1 MLSRGRSTGFILEG
15 FPQNTEEVEYMME
28 RQLLPDVVVVMEV
41 ELSQVQK
48 RLLPL
53 YLKKWQVQHDQLEIQ
68 RSILYNL
75 RKKNRVSQQ

>member
-75 RKKNRVSQQ
+75 RKKNRVSQ

>member
-1 MLSRGRSTGFILEG
+1 MLSHGRSTGFILEG

-53 YLKKWQVQHDQLEIQ
+53 YLKKWEVQHDQLEIQ

-75 RKKNRVSQQ
+75 RKKNRVSQ

>member
-15 FPQNTEEVEYMME
+15 FPQNTEEVEYMMK

-53 YLKKWQVQHDQLEIQ
+53 YLKKWQVLHDQLNNQ

-75 RKKNRVSQQ
+75 RKKNRVSQ

>member
-1 MLSRGRSTGFILEG
+1 MLSLGRSTGFILEG

-53 YLKKWQVQHDQLEIQ
+53 FLKTWQVQQDQLEKQ
-68 RSILYNL
+68 WSILSNL
-75 RKKNRVSQQ
+75 RKKNRVSPK

>member
-1 MLSRGRSTGFILEG
+1 MLSHGRSTGFILEG
-15 FPQNTEEVEYMME
+15 FPKNTEEVKYIME

-53 YLKKWQVQHDQLEIQ
+53 FLKKWQVQQEQLLKQ
-68 RSILYNL
+68 RRILYNL
-75 RKKNRVSQQ
+75 RKKNRVSQ

>member
-1 MLSRGRSTGFILEG
+1 
-15 FPQNTEEVEYMME
+15 MMK

-53 YLKKWQVQHDQLEIQ
+53 YLKKWQVLHDQLKNQ

-75 RKKNRVSQQ
+75 RKKNRVSQ

>member
-15 FPQNTEEVEYMME
+15 FPQNTEEVEYMMK

-53 YLKKWQVQHDQLEIQ
+53 YLKKWQVLHDQLKNQ

-75 RKKNRVSQQ
+75 RKKNRVSQ

>member
-1 MLSRGRSTGFILEG
+1 MLSHGRSTGFILEG

-41 ELSQVQK
+41 ELSQVQN

-53 YLKKWQVQHDQLEIQ
+53 HLEKWQALHNQLKQ
-68 RSILYNL
+68 QQSILYNL
-75 RKKNRVSQQ
+75 REKNRVSQ

>member
-1 MLSRGRSTGFILEG
+1 MLSHGRSTGFILEG
-15 FPQNTEEVEYMME
+15 FPQNIEEVEYMME

-53 YLKKWQVQHDQLEIQ
+53 FLKKWQVQHDKLEKK

-75 RKKNRVSQQ
+75 RKKKRVSQ

>member
-28 RQLLPDVVVVMEV
+28 RQLLPDVAVVMEV

-75 RKKNRVSQQ
+75 RKKNRVSQ